1 MLSKCYPILRIS
13 YYICYMIK
21 TKYLKI
27 ITAISLTSILALQ
40 LMWLC
45 NTYILIRNN
54 ISEEINQILYTGM
67 EDEAITRLNKTPKGT
82 NIKGEAAT
90 DSIPE
95 ITYLEEGLYNL
106 GYYIS
111 IEDVDSIASTLLL
124 EHKISS
130 DFILNLIN
138 PKTGKVLQQSK
149 KGNFCLW
156 NAIHSKEIPIRTD
169 LSQTV
174 QMILVNPHWS
184 IFARMG
190 ILLLSTAVMVVFAF
204 IGLFYQI
211 KIIITE
217 RKIARL
223 KEDFSYAMI
232 HDMKTPISSAIMC
245 TSRLHS
251 GKLDDKPEIKNHYFT
266 IVENELEHLLA
277 LSNKVLTL
285 AKLEQHKLEMN
296 KKEVPLSPMIEDLIE
311 KFTIKTEKTIHF
323 TTDLKTEKVYADEE
337 FLKEAISNL
346 IDNAIKYSGASVA
359 ITISSFC
366 KPDGAVVIKVKDNGF
381 GIPLKDQSRIFE
393 KYERAS
399 ATERSRKGGASGFG
413 LGLNYV
419 FRVAE
424 AHGGTVEVESIEGEY
439 SEFSLSLPQKEF
451 LDSVEEK

>member
-1 MLSKCYPILRIS
+1 
-13 YYICYMIK
+13 
-21 TKYLKI
+21 LKI

-138 PKTGKVLQQSK
+138 PKTGEVLQQSK

-346 IDNAIKYSGASVA
+346 IDNAIKYSKESVK
-359 ITISSFC
+359 INISSSS
-366 KPDGAVVIKVKDNGF
+366 DANHDIINIYDNGI
-381 GIPLKDQSRIFE
+381 GIPQKDQKKIFE
-393 KYERAS
+393 KFERAS
-399 ATERSRKGGASGFG
+399 AIKQTRKGGPSGFG

-419 FRVAE
+419 YQVME
-424 AHGGTVEVESIEGEY
+424 AHEGRVYINSIEGEF
-439 SEFSLSLPQKEF
+439 SEFSLLIPKIIESY
-451 LDSVEEK
+451 D

>member
-106 GYYIS
+106 AYYIS
-111 IEDVDSIASTLLL
+111 IENVDSIASTLLL

-138 PKTGKVLQQSK
+138 PKTGEVLQQSK

-296 KKEVPLSPMIEDLIE
+296 KKEVPLSPMIKDLIE

-346 IDNAIKYSGASVA
+346 IDNAIKYSKESVK
-359 ITISSFC
+359 INISSSS
-366 KPDGAVVIKVKDNGF
+366 DANHDIINIYDNGI
-381 GIPLKDQSRIFE
+381 GIPQKDQKKIFE
-393 KYERAS
+393 KFERAS
-399 ATERSRKGGASGFG
+399 AIKQTRKGGPSGFG

-419 FRVAE
+419 YQVME
-424 AHGGTVEVESIEGEY
+424 AHEGRVYINSIEGEF
-439 SEFSLSLPQKEF
+439 SEFSLLIPKIIESY
-451 LDSVEEK
+451 D

>member
-1 MLSKCYPILRIS
+1 M
-13 YYICYMIK
+13 
-21 TKYLKI
+21 KI

-138 PKTGKVLQQSK
+138 PKTGEVLQQSK

-346 IDNAIKYSGASVA
+346 IDNAIKYSKESVK
-359 ITISSFC
+359 INISSSS
-366 KPDGAVVIKVKDNGF
+366 DANHDIINIYDNGI
-381 GIPLKDQSRIFE
+381 GIPQKDQKKIFE
-393 KYERAS
+393 KFERAS
-399 ATERSRKGGASGFG
+399 AIKQTRKGGPSGFG

-419 FRVAE
+419 YQVME
-424 AHGGTVEVESIEGEY
+424 AHEGRVYINSIEGE
-439 SEFSLSLPQKEF
+439 FS
-451 LDSVEEK
+451 

>member
-13 YYICYMIK
+13 YYIYYMIK

-346 IDNAIKYSGASVA
+346 IDNAIKYSKESVK
-359 ITISSFC
+359 INISSSS
-366 KPDGAVVIKVKDNGF
+366 DANHDIINIYDNGI
-381 GIPLKDQSRIFE
+381 GIPQKDQKKIFE
-393 KYERAS
+393 KFERAS
-399 ATERSRKGGASGFG
+399 AIKQTRKGGPSGFG

-419 FRVAE
+419 YQVME
-424 AHGGTVEVESIEGEY
+424 AHEGRVYINSIEGEF
-439 SEFSLSLPQKEF
+439 SEFSLLIPKIIESY
-451 LDSVEEK
+451 D

>member
-1 MLSKCYPILRIS
+1 M
-13 YYICYMIK
+13 
-21 TKYLKI
+21 KI

-124 EHKISS
+124 EYKISS

-138 PKTGKVLQQSK
+138 PKTGEVLQQSK

-285 AKLEQHKLEMN
+285 AKLEMN

-346 IDNAIKYSGASVA
+346 IDNAIKYSKESVK
-359 ITISSFC
+359 INISSSS
-366 KPDGAVVIKVKDNGF
+366 DANHDIINIYDNGI
-381 GIPLKDQSRIFE
+381 GIPQKDQKKIFE
-393 KYERAS
+393 KFERAS
-399 ATERSRKGGASGFG
+399 AIKQTRKGGPSGFG

-419 FRVAE
+419 YQVME
-424 AHGGTVEVESIEGEY
+424 AHEGRVYINSIEGEF
-439 SEFSLSLPQKEF
+439 SEFSLLIPKIIESY
-451 LDSVEEK
+451 D

>member
-138 PKTGKVLQQSK
+138 PKTGEVLQQSK

-346 IDNAIKYSGASVA
+346 IDNTIKYSKESVK
-359 ITISSFC
+359 INISSSS
-366 KPDGAVVIKVKDNGF
+366 DANHDIINIYDNGI
-381 GIPLKDQSRIFE
+381 GIPQKDQKKIFE
-393 KYERAS
+393 KFERAS
-399 ATERSRKGGASGFG
+399 AIKQTRKGGPSGFG

-419 FRVAE
+419 YQVME
-424 AHGGTVEVESIEGEY
+424 AHEGRVYINSIEGEF
-439 SEFSLSLPQKEF
+439 SEFSLLIPKIIESY
-451 LDSVEEK
+451 D

>member
-1 MLSKCYPILRIS
+1 M
-13 YYICYMIK
+13 
-21 TKYLKI
+21 KI

-346 IDNAIKYSGASVA
+346 IDNAIKYSKESVK
-359 ITISSFC
+359 INISSSS
-366 KPDGAVVIKVKDNGF
+366 DANHDIINIYDNGI
-381 GIPLKDQSRIFE
+381 GIPQKDQKKIFE
-393 KYERAS
+393 KFERAS
-399 ATERSRKGGASGFG
+399 AIKQWKPTREEYI
-413 LGLNYV
+413 L
-419 FRVAE
+419 
-424 AHGGTVEVESIEGEY
+424 TV
-439 SEFSLSLPQKEF
+439 
-451 LDSVEEK
+451 

>member
-138 PKTGKVLQQSK
+138 PKTGEVLQQSK

-217 RKIARL
+217 REIARL

-346 IDNAIKYSGASVA
+346 IDNAIKYSKESVK
-359 ITISSFC
+359 INISSSS
-366 KPDGAVVIKVKDNGF
+366 DANHDIINIYDNGI
-381 GIPLKDQSRIFE
+381 GIPQKDQKKIFE
-393 KYERAS
+393 KFERAS
-399 ATERSRKGGASGFG
+399 AIKQTRKGGPSGFG

-419 FRVAE
+419 YQVME
-424 AHGGTVEVESIEGEY
+424 AHEGRVYINSIEGEF
-439 SEFSLSLPQKEF
+439 SEFSLLIPKIIESY
-451 LDSVEEK
+451 D

>member
-1 MLSKCYPILRIS
+1 M
-13 YYICYMIK
+13 
-21 TKYLKI
+21 KI

-54 ISEEINQILYTGM
+54 ISEEINQILYTGI

-138 PKTGKVLQQSK
+138 PKTGEVLQQSK

-346 IDNAIKYSGASVA
+346 IDNAIKYSKESVK
-359 ITISSFC
+359 INISSSS
-366 KPDGAVVIKVKDNGF
+366 DANHDIINIYDNGI
-381 GIPLKDQSRIFE
+381 GIPQKDQKKIFE
-393 KYERAS
+393 KFERAS
-399 ATERSRKGGASGFG
+399 AIKQTRKGGPSGFG

-419 FRVAE
+419 YQVME
-424 AHGGTVEVESIEGEY
+424 AHEGRVYINSIEGEF
-439 SEFSLSLPQKEF
+439 SEFSLLIPKIIESY
-451 LDSVEEK
+451 D

>member
-1 MLSKCYPILRIS
+1 MLSQCYPILRIS

-138 PKTGKVLQQSK
+138 PKTGEVLQQSK

-211 KIIITE
+211 KIIIIE

-346 IDNAIKYSGASVA
+346 IDNAIKYSKESVK
-359 ITISSFC
+359 INISSSS
-366 KPDGAVVIKVKDNGF
+366 DANHDIINIYDNGI
-381 GIPLKDQSRIFE
+381 GIPQKDQKKIFE
-393 KYERAS
+393 KFERAS
-399 ATERSRKGGASGFG
+399 AIKQTRKGGPSGFG

-419 FRVAE
+419 YQVME
-424 AHGGTVEVESIEGEY
+424 AHEGRVYINSIEGEF
-439 SEFSLSLPQKEF
+439 SEFSLLIPKIIESY
-451 LDSVEEK
+451 D

>member
-1 MLSKCYPILRIS
+1 MLSQCYPILSII

-138 PKTGKVLQQSK
+138 PKTGEVLQQSK

-346 IDNAIKYSGASVA
+346 IDNAIKYSKESVK
-359 ITISSFC
+359 INISSSS
-366 KPDGAVVIKVKDNGF
+366 DANHDIINIYDNGI
-381 GIPLKDQSRIFE
+381 GIPQKDQKKIFE
-393 KYERAS
+393 KFERAS
-399 ATERSRKGGASGFG
+399 AIKQTRKGGPSGFG

-419 FRVAE
+419 YQVME
-424 AHGGTVEVESIEGEY
+424 AHEGRVYINSIEGEF
-439 SEFSLSLPQKEF
+439 SEFSLLIPKIIESY
-451 LDSVEEK
+451 D

>member
-1 MLSKCYPILRIS
+1 M
-13 YYICYMIK
+13 
-21 TKYLKI
+21 KI

-67 EDEAITRLNKTPKGT
+67 EDEAITRFNKTPKGT

-138 PKTGKVLQQSK
+138 PKTGEVLQQSK

-346 IDNAIKYSGASVA
+346 IDNAIKYSKESVK
-359 ITISSFC
+359 INISSSS
-366 KPDGAVVIKVKDNGF
+366 DANHDIINIYDNGI
-381 GIPLKDQSRIFE
+381 GIPQKDQKKIFE
-393 KYERAS
+393 KFERAS
-399 ATERSRKGGASGFG
+399 AIKQTRKGGPSGFG

-419 FRVAE
+419 YQVME
-424 AHGGTVEVESIEGEY
+424 AHEGRVYINSIEGEF
-439 SEFSLSLPQKEF
+439 SEFSLLIPKIIESY
-451 LDSVEEK
+451 D

>member
-1 MLSKCYPILRIS
+1 MLSKCYQILRIS

-54 ISEEINQILYTGM
+54 ISEEINQILYTGI

-346 IDNAIKYSGASVA
+346 IDNAIKYSKESVK
-359 ITISSFC
+359 INISSSS
-366 KPDGAVVIKVKDNGF
+366 DANHDIINIYDNGI
-381 GIPLKDQSRIFE
+381 GIPQKDQKKIFE
-393 KYERAS
+393 KFERAS
-399 ATERSRKGGASGFG
+399 AIKQTRKGGPSGFG

-419 FRVAE
+419 YQVME
-424 AHGGTVEVESIEGEY
+424 AHEGRVYINSIEGEF
-439 SEFSLSLPQKEF
+439 SEFSLLIPKIIESY
-451 LDSVEEK
+451 D

>member
-346 IDNAIKYSGASVA
+346 IDNAIKYSKESVK
-359 ITISSFC
+359 INISSSS
-366 KPDGAVVIKVKDNGF
+366 DANHDIINIYDNGI
-381 GIPLKDQSRIFE
+381 GIPQKDQKKIFE
-393 KYERAS
+393 KFERAS
-399 ATERSRKGGASGFG
+399 AIKQTRKGGPSGFG

-419 FRVAE
+419 YQVME
-424 AHGGTVEVESIEGEY
+424 AHEGRVYINSIEREF
-439 SEFSLSLPQKEF
+439 SEFSLLIPKIIESY
-451 LDSVEEK
+451 D

>member
-1 MLSKCYPILRIS
+1 
-13 YYICYMIK
+13 MIK

-138 PKTGKVLQQSK
+138 PKTGEVLQQSK

-346 IDNAIKYSGASVA
+346 IDNAIKSSKESVK
-359 ITISSFC
+359 INISSSS
-366 KPDGAVVIKVKDNGF
+366 DANHDIINIYDNGI
-381 GIPLKDQSRIFE
+381 GIPQKDQKKIFE
-393 KYERAS
+393 KFERAS
-399 ATERSRKGGASGFG
+399 AIKQTRKGGPSGFG

-419 FRVAE
+419 YQVME
-424 AHGGTVEVESIEGEY
+424 AHEGRVYINSIEGEF
-439 SEFSLSLPQKEF
+439 SEFSLLIPKIIESY
-451 LDSVEEK
+451 D

>member
-1 MLSKCYPILRIS
+1 
-13 YYICYMIK
+13 MIK

-138 PKTGKVLQQSK
+138 PKTGEVLQQSK

-217 RKIARL
+217 REIARL

-346 IDNAIKYSGASVA
+346 IDNAIKYSKESVK
-359 ITISSFC
+359 INISSSS
-366 KPDGAVVIKVKDNGF
+366 DANHDIINIYDNGI
-381 GIPLKDQSRIFE
+381 GIPQKDQKKIFE
-393 KYERAS
+393 KFERAS
-399 ATERSRKGGASGFG
+399 AIKQTRKGGPSGFG

-419 FRVAE
+419 YQVME
-424 AHGGTVEVESIEGEY
+424 AHEGRVYINSIEGEF
-439 SEFSLSLPQKEF
+439 SEFSLLIPKIIESY
-451 LDSVEEK
+451 D

>member
-138 PKTGKVLQQSK
+138 PKTGEVLQQSK

-296 KKEVPLSPMIEDLIE
+296 KKEVPLSPMIKDLIE

-346 IDNAIKYSGASVA
+346 IDNAIKYSKESVKIN
-359 ITISSFC
+359 ITSSS
-366 KPDGAVVIKVKDNGF
+366 DANHDIINIYDNGI
-381 GIPLKDQSRIFE
+381 GIPQKDQKKIFE
-393 KYERAS
+393 KFERAS
-399 ATERSRKGGASGFG
+399 AIKQTRKGGPSGFG

-419 FRVAE
+419 YQVME
-424 AHGGTVEVESIEGEY
+424 AHEGRVYINSIEGEF
-439 SEFSLSLPQKEF
+439 SEFSLLIPKIIESY
-451 LDSVEEK
+451 D

>member
-149 KGNFCLW
+149 QGNFCLW

-346 IDNAIKYSGASVA
+346 IDNAIKYSKESVK
-359 ITISSFC
+359 INISSSS
-366 KPDGAVVIKVKDNGF
+366 DANHDIINIYDNGI
-381 GIPLKDQSRIFE
+381 GIPQKDQKKIFE
-393 KYERAS
+393 KFERAS
-399 ATERSRKGGASGFG
+399 AIKQTRKGGPSGFG

-419 FRVAE
+419 YQVME
-424 AHGGTVEVESIEGEY
+424 AHEGRVYINSIEGEF
-439 SEFSLSLPQKEF
+439 SEFSLLIPKIIESY
-451 LDSVEEK
+451 D

>member
-1 MLSKCYPILRIS
+1 M
-13 YYICYMIK
+13 
-21 TKYLKI
+21 KI

-138 PKTGKVLQQSK
+138 PKTGEVLQQSK

-323 TTDLKTEKVYADEE
+323 TIDLKTEKVYADEE

-346 IDNAIKYSGASVA
+346 IDNAIKYSKESVK
-359 ITISSFC
+359 INISSSS
-366 KPDGAVVIKVKDNGF
+366 DANHDIINIYDNGI
-381 GIPLKDQSRIFE
+381 GIPQKDQKKIFE
-393 KYERAS
+393 KFERAS
-399 ATERSRKGGASGFG
+399 AIKQTRKGGPSGFG

-419 FRVAE
+419 YQVME
-424 AHGGTVEVESIEGEY
+424 AHEGRVYINSIEGEF
-439 SEFSLSLPQKEF
+439 SEFSLLIPKIIESY
-451 LDSVEEK
+451 D